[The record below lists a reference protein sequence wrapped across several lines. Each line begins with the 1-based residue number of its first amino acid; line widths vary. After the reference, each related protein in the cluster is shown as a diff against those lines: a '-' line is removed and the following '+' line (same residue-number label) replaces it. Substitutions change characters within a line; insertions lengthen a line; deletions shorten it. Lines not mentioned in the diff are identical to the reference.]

1 MVIPPGKSERP
12 AGAWFIS
19 EGRPTPIDPAEF
31 DPDAERGGVREYRI
45 SEIGRYL
52 LNPGPIEIRKRLV
65 GCEAYPRRR
74 GLKRLLGRLPKPG
87 GDGRAGRRRHSE
99 LLLCGIKLNIPDLAD
114 PDLEAHFKRMAEEL
128 RAFDPFARKLARLDP
143 ARTEHLV
150 GICEDFSGY
159 SYLKLQ
165 GSIDDKIR
173 YLNAQVGR
181 EVRVTIH
188 RANIG
193 EGLFELRGF
202 QPATYNPHNAF
213 RLYTY
218 TRDGQAAACV
228 LSPLGNMDFR
238 VANPQNVKYLCLL
251 EQTLRVNPDLERA
264 VDACFRGR
272 ARPVRLFFNQQ
283 LEVDYSKAN
292 FPSIYRDLFRSAA
305 VAATHR
311 SLVKPVLNALQFA
324 VSISYLPADAGSG
337 EQKLFTQIS
346 ILHDL
351 RALEPLRK
359 TLPEVYA
366 EVNKLAFSS
375 EAGRF
380 YLLDSITGATHAE

>member
-1 MVIPPGKSERP
+1 MVIASTFKEQRP
-12 AGAWFIS
+12 AVWFIT
-19 EGRPTPIDPAEF
+19 EGRPAAVDPVEF
-31 DPDAERGGVREYRI
+31 DPEADRGGVREYRI

-65 GCEAYPRRR
+65 GCEVYPRRR
-74 GLKRLLGRLPKPG
+74 GLGRLFGRLPKPRG
-87 GDGRAGRRRHSE
+87 GRRQPSE
-99 LLLCGIKLNIPDLAD
+99 LLLCGVRLNIPDLAD

-143 ARTEHLV
+143 ARTAHLV

-165 GSIDDKIR
+165 GAMEERIR
-173 YLNAQVGR
+173 YLGAHVGR
-181 EVRVTIH
+181 EVRVTVH

-202 QPATYNPHNAF
+202 HKATYNPNNAF

-218 TRDGQAAACV
+218 MRDSRPAACV

-238 VANPQNVKYLCLL
+238 VLNPQNVKWLCLL
-251 EQTLRVNPDLERA
+251 EQTMRANPDLERA
-264 VDACFRGR
+264 LETCFRGP

-292 FPSIYRDLFRSAA
+292 LPSIYRDLFRSAA
-305 VAATHR
+305 VAASHR

-324 VSISYLPADAGSG
+324 VSISYQPAETDGG
-337 EQKLFTQIS
+337 ERRLFTQIS

-359 TLPEVYA
+359 SLPAVYD
-366 EVNKLAFSS
+366 ELNKRAFSS